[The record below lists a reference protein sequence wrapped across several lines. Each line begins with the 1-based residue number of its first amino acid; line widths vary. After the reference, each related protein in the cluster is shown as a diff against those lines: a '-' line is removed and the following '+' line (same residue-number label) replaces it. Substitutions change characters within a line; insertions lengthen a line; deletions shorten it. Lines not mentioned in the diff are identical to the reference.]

1 MIHGETIKVFGGKLN
16 NVGGGYHEYKDIN
29 ISIIEDSA
37 PKKSV
42 EVLQSQSVLSYKL
55 HISILTVLYKA
66 AAEKIETAISR
77 LMGASKPKEDST
89 VNNDNR
95 QNMHHLP
102 SEPRRSQVE
111 MDDEEFDGGPRHP
124 GTPTCFIM

>member
-16 NVGGGYHEYKDIN
+16 NVGGGYHEYKNTIY
-29 ISIIEDSA
+29 IIEDSV

-42 EVLQSQSVLSYKL
+42 EELQSQSVLSYKL

-66 AAEKIETAISR
+66 ATEKIETAISR
-77 LMGASKPKEDST
+77 LMCASKPEEDST
-89 VNNDNR
+89 VKNDNR

-102 SEPRRSQVE
+102 SKPRHSQVE
-111 MDDEEFDGGPRHP
+111 MDDEEFDRSPRNR
-124 GTPTCFIM
+124 GTSTCFIM

>member
-16 NVGGGYHEYKDIN
+16 NVGGGYHEHKNN
-29 ISIIEDSA
+29 IYIIEDSA

-77 LMGASKPKEDST
+77 LMCASKPEEDST

-111 MDDEEFDGGPRHP
+111 MDGEESDRGPRNR
-124 GTPTCFIM
+124 GTSTCFIM